1 MDDNCLRRDS
11 GAVHPRRASAAP
23 DPGSSRSAQDG
34 EALEG
39 FPLRESEAAPARLTA
54 AARRMERR
62 NSATQ
67 GSHHRHMPIEP
78 LKMPIPR
85 KTKEKIGKL
94 FGGKAPVLQA
104 EICCN
109 RRVNTPAWS
118 TCQMVDLR
126 VDLMLE
132 MKLKAF
138 CGFESWRLL
147 CVEIGAS

>member
-1 MDDNCLRRDS
+1 MDDNCLRKDP
-11 GAVHPRRASAAP
+11 GAVHPRRVGAAP

-39 FPLRESEAAPARLTA
+39 FPLRESEAAPARLAAVAA

-109 RRVNTPAWS
+109 RRVNTPVRWW
-118 TCQMVDLR
+118 T
-126 VDLMLE
+126 
-132 MKLKAF
+132 
-138 CGFESWRLL
+138 
-147 CVEIGAS
+147 